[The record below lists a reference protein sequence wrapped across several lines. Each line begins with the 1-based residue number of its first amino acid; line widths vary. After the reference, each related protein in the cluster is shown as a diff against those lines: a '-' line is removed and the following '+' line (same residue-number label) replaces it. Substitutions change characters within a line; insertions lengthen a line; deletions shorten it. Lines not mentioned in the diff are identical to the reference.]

1 MPSAPVAAQ
10 PSRDGCQ
17 DNSNAGSGAV
27 ELHCRARTLLRQR
40 RDQITLQPD
49 HLGGDRWE
57 LGRLTLYAGA
67 ESAVPAS
74 SPFRFLLVQTR
85 TGPLLSQFV
94 STVAV
99 HGSISPTPRG
109 IDQ

>member
-1 MPSAPVAAQ
+1 MVVKIIVTPAA
-10 PSRDGCQ
+10 
-17 DNSNAGSGAV
+17 AAF
-27 ELHCRARTLLRQR
+27 ELHCRARTLLRLR

-74 SPFRFLLVQTR
+74 SPFRFLLVRTR

-99 HGSISPTPRG
+99 HGSINEPRRCAG
-109 IDQ
+109 LIG